1 MPFILKFEQIKF
13 KLKEDQK
20 EEFER
25 IKKKYDNKLCTT
37 REDIK
42 KIQDELD
49 NDLSKLTGKKNNIV
63 KWGCKYGAH
72 TMLTLAGVV
81 RTMIKYA
88 ATPEEKS
95 KWEKWNEKLYNA
107 YSEAEEKYF
116 EKIGDADF
124 EFKIIP
130 DTVANVATGYYS
142 EEEEEKLGDFLKELD
157 AAVKEELRKAPL
169 PGEEITNDDIRRNT
183 LEIIATYTGA
193 AINGS
198 LDEEITKTDDY
209 MAGNIGGFIPGISY
223 YGEGH
228 DSNNY
233 PYVSDY
239 ARFEHVV
246 PLHAPIIKIQRL
258 VRGNAEYQNLGTKA
272 TKEDEMKVREQILS
286 EGADCMYAIDKIS
299 KNMENEKIK
308 SVFPR
313 EVKGAYTDSIGERG
327 QLRKWAPMHLARRK
341 LIVNGWCM
349 SDVMAIGSLVLLTG
363 PSIDGQIENNKKL
376 WDDYNKD
383 LKRYNEVIVLPE
395 NQEKLRKYEAELR
408 EYKDKAKRGE
418 EAVKPKDPDVP
429 SKPPRPTFDLYSEK
443 ELESL
448 RKLREKIDAVVN
460 EAPGTEE
467 RRKEILDSLLSE
479 IDALPKEFKN
489 RYRSLPG
496 ITENLRRAAA
506 HELTQA
512 EKDILKDPAAFRE
525 MEKLYPIKQ
534 YTEAEQQKDLA
545 WLDNILEKD
554 KELNDIF
561 KAEPYAYDKIREIQ
575 ALSVDNPHFLAEAV
589 KKCIGDEEWNK
600 YQARE
605 GRESDDLK
613 AIDILTHPDSRFR
626 VSNNHKLLSDVEN
639 EVRARIISVPQK
651 NVSSIGSHEITSIL
665 HYLGNALPS
674 ISPGYDFI
682 AKQEEVEKELESGTA
697 FDRQNEYVEHL
708 NKVMSDPGNLTP
720 LQQREEIGRCIAGI
734 LTPIGREAIY
744 FEGNNKLFN
753 KENPTEEDKKKMD
766 SSYYFPFG
774 KKGGLMSAS
783 YAEKMK
789 PVMVLMD
796 KALKR
801 AEDLMIQDG
810 HEVSVIN
817 LRPIQKMVKNA
828 INGTTAMK
836 IHLMDPLIH
845 IPEPNMY
852 APVALEIDRQKNPI
866 KEGSTRDF
874 TFQEVE
880 EKKEVFPLHK
890 AVNAEYELQKIWG
903 EYLTER
909 QKGPVS
915 DEREREY
922 WNRINGQY
930 NEINTVLT
938 GLAEENRKDPDF
950 AQKNM
955 RCLVGMGSI
964 KESFNDVVD
973 GDRGMIARLKYV
985 KGRQEAF
992 NNGWSLSNLGFYS
1005 HFEEVARRIDKNIET
1020 VERVGGATAEKF
1032 TKGLRG
1038 LSTYLKDNMLG
1049 KPYEKDPLKRAE
1061 IYKGIA
1067 DRVQSLYEE
1076 KERLLADKS
1085 ISSDLERG
1093 IKAVYDANDAL
1104 SLDSEGMIPFDYEA
1118 RMYQKEAEIE
1128 AAEKAREQLDEIKNI
1143 ADPIVYNELKYLADT
1158 HQEPPRQDFM
1168 IIDSSFVGKADIYL
1182 NSGMGSLAREIEA
1195 VKQGRETT
1203 LSAKTGMTHEK
1214 AVDAVYSMLNAADS
1228 LFHVDSKQYKVI
1240 KEGLNKIRSGNATPE
1255 DREKLTKDVKT
1266 WLTDPKY
1273 DRINKHSK
1281 NDFDNTRFNVMFTL
1295 ANELDPAWAKENF
1308 PDMNIA
1314 GLHGEKAANT
1324 SFHNVHE
1331 FTNFM
1336 HRQMAD
1342 GGFLRSVEAVGSQHW
1357 YLRTDSYGQKGL
1369 VEEVL
1374 RLRQDAAYTETDSLN
1389 AELSNLNKLAG
1400 TAANM
1405 NLDSAFCG
1413 NLPTLDEYRKKVDKL
1428 VSEMRNFESQQLTDE
1443 KSALNE
1449 MRNSAI
1455 NEIKT
1460 YLDDSKNMG
1469 KSTYNKAV
1477 LAFGVLD
1484 PKGAHN
1490 YIIALHERKNM
1501 KDKVKSVN
1509 LVTLE
1514 KEQGLDLG
1522 GRKALRQK
1530 KAAAAVAAKK
1540 EAKQEQ
1546 VRGMN

>member
-1 MPFILKFEQIKF
+1 MPFILQFQQMNF
-13 KLKEDQK
+13 GLKEDQK
-20 EEFER
+20 AEFER
-25 IKKKYDNKLCTT
+25 IKQKYNNKLCTT

-49 NDLSKLTGKKNNIV
+49 NELSKLTGKKNNIV
-63 KWGCKYGAH
+63 KWGCKYGSH
-72 TMLTLAGVV
+72 TMLTISGVV
-81 RTMIKYA
+81 GTMIKYA

-107 YSEAEEKYF
+107 YSEAEEKYL
-116 EKIGDADF
+116 EKMGDADF

-198 LDEEITKTDDY
+198 LDEEVTKTDDY
-209 MAGNIGGFIPGISY
+209 MMGNIGGFIPGVSS

-233 PYVSDY
+233 PYISDY

-286 EGADCMYAIDKIS
+286 EGADCMYAIDKIL
-299 KNMENEKIK
+299 KNMKNEKIK

-313 EVKGAYTDSIGERG
+313 EVKAAYTDSIGERG
-327 QLRKWAPMHLARRK
+327 QLMKWAPMHLARRK

-363 PSIDGQIENNKKL
+363 PSIDSQIENNKKL
-376 WDDYNKD
+376 WDDYNKN
-383 LKRYNEVIVLPE
+383 LKRYNEVIALPE
-395 NQEKLRKYEAELR
+395 NQEKIKKYEAELK
-408 EYKDKAKRGE
+408 EYKDKVKRGE

-429 SKPPRPTFDLYSEK
+429 SKPPRPTYDPYSEK

-479 IDALPKEFKN
+479 IDALPKGFKD

-496 ITENLRRAAA
+496 ITEKIRRAAA

-512 EKDILKDPAAFRE
+512 EKDILKDPAAFRD

-575 ALSVDNPHFLAEAV
+575 ALSADNPHFLAEAV

-600 YQARE
+600 FKAIP

-639 EVRARIISVPQK
+639 EVRARTMSVPQK
-651 NVSSIGSHEITSIL
+651 NISSIGSHEITSIV

-674 ISPGYDFI
+674 ISPGYDFV
-682 AKQEEVEKELESGTA
+682 AKQVEVEKELEKGTA

-708 NKVMSDPGNLTP
+708 NKVLTDPGDLTT

-734 LTPIGREAIY
+734 LTPIGREAHS
-744 FEGNNKLFN
+744 FEGNNSLFN
-753 KENPTEEDKKKMD
+753 KENPTEEEKKQMD
-766 SSYYFPFG
+766 SSYFYPFG
-774 KKGGLMSAS
+774 DKGGLMSAS

-836 IHLMDPLIH
+836 IHVMDPLIH
-845 IPEPNMY
+845 IPDANMY
-852 APVALEIDRQKNPI
+852 PPKALEIDRQKDPI
-866 KEGSTRDF
+866 KEGSTVDF
-874 TFQEVE
+874 TFQEIE
-880 EKKEVFPLHK
+880 EKKDVFPLHK
-890 AVNAEYELQKIWG
+890 AINAEYELQKIWG
-903 EYLTER
+903 EYLAER
-909 QKGPVS
+909 QKGSVS
-915 DEREREY
+915 SEKEREY
-922 WNRINGQY
+922 WERINGQY
-930 NEINTVLT
+930 SEINTVLT
-938 GLAEENRKDPDF
+938 GLVEKNKEDPDF
-950 AQKNM
+950 AKKNM
-955 RCLVGMGSI
+955 RCLVGMGNVQ
-964 KESFNDVVD
+964 KSFDDVVD
-973 GDRGMIARLKYV
+973 GSRGMCEGLKYI

-992 NNGWSLSNLGFYS
+992 NNGWSLGDLGFYS
-1005 HFEEVARRIDKNIET
+1005 HFEKIAREIDQNT
-1020 VERVGGATAEKF
+1020 AAVEEAGGAATEKF
-1032 TKGLRG
+1032 TKGLRE
-1038 LSTYLKDNMLG
+1038 LSAFLKDNMLG

-1061 IYKGIA
+1061 ICKGIA

-1076 KERLLADKS
+1076 KNRLLEDNS
-1085 ISSDLERG
+1085 ISSTVKMN
-1093 IKAVYDANDAL
+1093 IKAAYGANDAL
-1104 SLDSEGMIPFDYEA
+1104 SLDQEGTLPLDYEA
-1118 RMYQKEAEIE
+1118 RMRQKEAEIE
-1128 AAEKAREQLDEIKNI
+1128 MAEKARERIDEIKNI
-1143 ADPIVYNELKYLADT
+1143 ADPIVYNELKYLADR
-1158 HQEPPRQDFM
+1158 HPEPPKQDFT
-1168 IIDSSFVGKADIYL
+1168 IIDSSFVGKANIYL

-1195 VKQGRETT
+1195 VKQGKETT

-1214 AVDAVYSMLNAADS
+1214 AVDSIYSMLNATDS
-1228 LFHVDSKQYKVI
+1228 LFHVDSGQYKTI
-1240 KEGLNKIRSGNATPE
+1240 KEGLNKLKKGTATAE
-1255 DREKLTKDVKT
+1255 DKEKLTKDVKT

-1281 NDFDNTRFNVMFTL
+1281 NDFDNTRFNIMFTL
-1295 ANELDPAWAKENF
+1295 ANELDPAWAKEKF

-1374 RLRQDAAYTETDSLN
+1374 RLRQDAAYTETDSLK

-1400 TAANM
+1400 TEANM
-1405 NLDSAFCG
+1405 KLDSGFTG
-1413 NLPTLDEYRKKVDKL
+1413 NLPILDEYRKKVEKL
-1428 VSEMRNFESQQLTDE
+1428 LSEMQNFDDSQLAND
-1443 KSALNE
+1443 KISLNE
-1449 MRNSAI
+1449 MRNNAI
-1455 NEIKT
+1455 TEIKS
-1460 YLDDSKNMG
+1460 YLDNSNNMG
-1469 KSTYNKAV
+1469 KPLYNKAV
-1477 LAFGVLD
+1477 LSFGVLD
-1484 PKGAHN
+1484 TKGAHN
-1490 YIIALHERKNM
+1490 YIIDLYNKKNV
-1501 KDKVKSVN
+1501 KDKEKVKRVN
-1509 LVTLE
+1509 LVALE

-1530 KAAAAVAAKK
+1530 KAAAAVNK
-1540 EAKQEQ
+1540 EQ
-1546 VRGMN
+1546 VRKMN